1 MNRARTKTGAEKVM
15 SFSLHSST
23 ENFGGGRRSG
33 SNGSN
38 SSSSWRFSE
47 KSLIGEMLRNV
58 SASPRRGSAGRIRS
72 EPQPG
77 RGARGAPS
85 SCRTNNVHETR
96 DESPRITLHRVFDV
110 ATAGM
115 DDVIVGAASNRT
127 RRVLPEEE
135 QRRLTRTATSKSSQ
149 AEHATSTRLGAL
161 SNESGNF
168 DRPNVTT
175 TALICELR

>member
-1 MNRARTKTGAEKVM
+1 
-15 SFSLHSST
+15 
-23 ENFGGGRRSG
+23 
-33 SNGSN
+33 
-38 SSSSWRFSE
+38 
-47 KSLIGEMLRNV
+47 
-58 SASPRRGSAGRIRS
+58 
-72 EPQPG
+72 
-77 RGARGAPS
+77 
-85 SCRTNNVHETR
+85 
-96 DESPRITLHRVFDV
+96 
-110 ATAGM
+110 M